1 MTASYAEYCKLPR
14 PRIAL
19 RKGTVQHLYHGARKN
34 RQYAERHKL
43 LDVKRDIQDMIEIN
57 KDGVYEWTENNW
69 NKVFFAY
76 FRGRNDDDISENGVY
91 PLTS

>member
-1 MTASYAEYCKLPR
+1 
-14 PRIAL
+14 
-19 RKGTVQHLYHGARKN
+19 
-34 RQYAERHKL
+34 
-43 LDVKRDIQDMIEIN
+43 MIEIN